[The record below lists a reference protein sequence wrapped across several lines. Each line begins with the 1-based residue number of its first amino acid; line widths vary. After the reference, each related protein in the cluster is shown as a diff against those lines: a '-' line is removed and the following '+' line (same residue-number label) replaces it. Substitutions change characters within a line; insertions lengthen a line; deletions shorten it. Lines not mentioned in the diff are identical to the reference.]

1 MLYIFTAFIKCI
13 YTKMNKFQFI
23 ILFFLALFLNPLFAN
38 PFELLRDTEEKVT
51 NTAND
56 HEKNLKSVTKNQ
68 ENPSNAETKKN
79 KTELVHQDSILQSS
93 QSLDAEIAG
102 GYRSVNLD
110 LYSMQELYPPCKASR
125 LSGFI
130 SIELGPL
137 TPENYK
143 SRLIHMMCNS
153 ELVVGSGSPG
163 QQKKFRVKFELL
175 AQEFL
180 NNVSSKLPSCN
191 HQEFKDNC
199 LGQGLAFNG
208 FYVGEWANNVPHGQ
222 GIQLLTDNP
231 PFGFSNVFA
240 GIYEGAFSNGLFSGK
255 GYYQT
260 SSLEESFDGNW
271 MHGQMHGFINWV
283 WPKVYKFGIS
293 FSRDPSSSYII
304 IDNIEPFGA
313 AEMAGLKVGDI
324 VKSLQSDAQ
333 MLDTSQNGISTI
345 GLFLSNTSIDQ
356 EILFS
361 LFGNTEEDLKTLSV
375 SKTQVDPIKA
385 GIFSC
390 ADTPHGQCFRD
401 AQYKNE
407 FNRKGFITRGSYM
420 MGFEHAYQPH
430 DFQVE
435 YTVDGQV
442 ASKGARC
449 WSHSATPFNVF
460 TQNKELRQKFKLS
473 EKGGGLEYMG
483 ESLNDVCPSSFLL
496 SPSQLLFPELLI
508 GDAQAIDNI
517 ATKFSETTEQTA
529 LSFWL
534 KQLPIEDRAK
544 LFDANPWLQNKYD
557 IADFLNDV
565 MDIRD
570 SGNKI
575 PRDHPIHLLCGLAE
589 IDSMY
594 CENNPST
601 LLKYETYIS
610 KRVSRTPGTKAYER
624 RKSYSLIRAKENFAI
639 IAMCSNKNYQT
650 SFHLDS
656 CIGSN
661 IQNQI
666 SYWKCINVYGLQ
678 TCAAKDR
685 GSLRS
690 AVVPVFRAENKEML
704 DAIDYNDWIFGDFE
718 I

>member
-1 MLYIFTAFIKCI
+1 MLNIFTVFIKCI

-38 PFELLRDTEEKVT
+38 PFELLRDIEEKVT
-51 NTAND
+51 ITAND
-56 HEKNLKSVTKNQ
+56 LEKNLKSVTNNQ

-110 LYSMQELYPPCKASR
+110 LYSMQELYPPCKASG
-125 LSGFI
+125 LSGLTR
-130 SIELGPL
+130 IELGPL

-153 ELVVGSGSPG
+153 ESVNGLGRSGH
-163 QQKKFRVKFELL
+163 QKKIRVKFELL

-208 FYVGEWANNVPHGQ
+208 FYVGEWVNDVPHGQ
-222 GIQLLTDNP
+222 GIQLLTDNL
-231 PFGFSNVFA
+231 PFGFKDLFA
-240 GIYEGAFSNGLFSGK
+240 GIYEGAFSDGLFNGK

-283 WPKVYKFGIS
+283 WPKVYKFGIT
-293 FSRDPSSSYII
+293 FSRDPSSSYLII
-304 IDNIEPFGA
+304 NKIEQFGA

-333 MLDTSQNGISTI
+333 MIDTSQNGISTI
-345 GLFLSNTSIDQ
+345 SRFLSNTSIDQ
-356 EILFS
+356 EVLFS
-361 LFGNTEEDLKTLSV
+361 LFGNTEEDSKTLSV
-375 SKTQVDPIKA
+375 SKTQVDPIIA

-407 FNRKGFITRGSYM
+407 FNLRGYITRGSYM

-435 YTVDGQV
+435 YTDDGQ
-442 ASKGARC
+442 AINRGLRC
-449 WSHSATPFNVF
+449 WSTGGSPFAVF
-460 TQNKELRQKFKLS
+460 TNNKELNQKFKLS

-483 ESLNDVCPSSFLL
+483 ESLNDVCPNSAPS

-508 GDAQAIDNI
+508 GDAKAIDDI

-529 LSFWL
+529 FSFWL
-534 KQLPIEDRAK
+534 KQLTKKQRAA
-544 LFDANPWLQNKYD
+544 LFDANAWLQNKYD

-565 MDIRD
+565 MDSRD

-575 PRDHPIHLLCGLAE
+575 PWDHPIHLLCGLAE

-594 CENNPST
+594 CENEASM
-601 LLKYETYIS
+601 LLQYETYIS

-639 IAMCSNKNYQT
+639 IAMCNNKN
-650 SFHLDS
+650 HVLADMLDS
-656 CIGSN
+656 CIFREVSR
-661 IQNQI
+661 QNK
-666 SYWKCINVYGLQ
+666 YWKCIDAYGLQ
-678 TCAAKDR
+678 TCAIKER

-690 AVVPVFRAENKEML
+690 SVVPVFRAENKEML
-704 DAIDYNDWIFGDFE
+704 DAIDYNDWIFGDFGT
-718 I
+718 